1 VLGSP
6 AYHEPATHRV
16 ISSACRALRA
26 SKAYEAYS
34 AGPALLQTP
43 PDRSPNLV
51 QSPPSA
57 GRAHAFPL
65 PPLALTL
72 AAAAW
77 LLSNGLVRSAGLLD
91 AAAFSLIWRRSP
103 ARAGRTGTHSSG
115 AVRRP
120 HSRCP
125 MEPLPNIAGPRAPPG
140 QLSAPRPRAFG
151 SQLPCRARGAFRAV
165 RIWTPRC
172 PGKDGP
178 PFSGR
183 TGDARAALSRGRG
196 QPRSRPL
203 GCRRLLTLNGAGRT
217 GVASRRKR

>member
-125 MEPLPNIAGPRAPPG
+125 MEPLPTSQGRERHPASSQRHALVRLARSYHAEPEVPSVWCGSGPRGAP
-140 QLSAPRPRAFG
+140 A
-151 SQLPCRARGAFRAV
+151 
-165 RIWTPRC
+165 
-172 PGKDGP
+172 
-178 PFSGR
+178 R
-183 TGDARAALSRGRG
+183 TGR
-196 QPRSRPL
+196 RSR
-203 GCRRLLTLNGAGRT
+203 AGL
-217 GVASRRKR
+217 VMHELPSREAAGSHAHGP